1 MAQSNNPFNFDPSK
15 MFTIDPQQMMAQWQ
29 TALESINLPGVDMSK
44 ILDAQRKNVEAIT
57 QANRIALEGV
67 QSLMQRQA
75 EIMQQSVEEATK
87 MMQNFDPASASP
99 SRRHSPRKRSSRR
112 SIACANSRRWPT
124 SRKPRR
130 SRRSRRASPNLS
142 RRFAAACRSSASSP
156 QRPARGAGR
165 KAGPVAYTDEASATL
180 PPPRPLSAWPG

>member
-15 MFTIDPQQMMAQWQ
+15 MFTIDPQQMMTQWQ

-87 MMQNFDPASASP
+87 MMQNFDPNTDPTERVTQQTALAQEAFQQALD
-99 SRRHSPRKRSSRR
+99 RMREL
-112 SIACANSRRWPT
+112 AEMANKSQ
-124 SRKPRR
+124 
-130 SRRSRRASPNLS
+130 AEAFEAIQA
-142 RRFAAACRSSASSP
+142 RFTESLEEI
-156 QRPARGAGR
+156 RGSMQKLG
-165 KAGPVAYTDEASATL
+165 K
-180 PPPRPLSAWPG
+180 

>member
-15 MFTIDPQQMMAQWQ
+15 MFTIDPQQMMTQWQ

-87 MMQNFDPASASP
+87 MMQNFDPASDPTERVAQQTALAQEAFQQALD
-99 SRRHSPRKRSSRR
+99 RMREL
-112 SIACANSRRWPT
+112 AEMANKSQ
-124 SRKPRR
+124 
-130 SRRSRRASPNLS
+130 AEAFEAIQA
-142 RRFAAACRSSASSP
+142 RFTESLEEI
-156 QRPARGAGR
+156 RGSMQKLG
-165 KAGPVAYTDEASATL
+165 K
-180 PPPRPLSAWPG
+180 

>member
-87 MMQNFDPASASP
+87 MMQNFDPNTDPTERVTQQTALAQEAFQQALD
-99 SRRHSPRKRSSRR
+99 RMREL
-112 SIACANSRRWPT
+112 AEMANKSQ
-124 SRKPRR
+124 
-130 SRRSRRASPNLS
+130 AEAFEAIQA
-142 RRFAAACRSSASSP
+142 RFSESLEEI
-156 QRPARGAGR
+156 RGSMQKLG
-165 KAGPVAYTDEASATL
+165 K
-180 PPPRPLSAWPG
+180 

>member
-87 MMQNFDPASASP
+87 MMQNFDPASDPTERVAQQTALAQEAFQQALD
-99 SRRHSPRKRSSRR
+99 RMREL
-112 SIACANSRRWPT
+112 AEMANKSQAEAFEAIQARFTESLEEIRNGMQ
-124 SRKPRR
+124 
-130 SRRSRRASPNLS
+130 NL
-142 RRFAAACRSSASSP
+142 
-156 QRPARGAGR
+156 G
-165 KAGPVAYTDEASATL
+165 K
-180 PPPRPLSAWPG
+180 

>member
-87 MMQNFDPASASP
+87 MMQNFDPASDPTERVAQQTALAQEAFQQALDRMRELAEMANKSQAEAFEAIQARFTE
-99 SRRHSPRKRSSRR
+99 SLEEIRSGMQDLG
-112 SIACANSRRWPT
+112 
-124 SRKPRR
+124 K
-130 SRRSRRASPNLS
+130 
-142 RRFAAACRSSASSP
+142 
-156 QRPARGAGR
+156 
-165 KAGPVAYTDEASATL
+165 
-180 PPPRPLSAWPG
+180 

>member
-87 MMQNFDPASASP
+87 MMQNFDPNTDPTERVTQQTALAQEAFQQALD
-99 SRRHSPRKRSSRR
+99 RMREL
-112 SIACANSRRWPT
+112 AEMANKSQ
-124 SRKPRR
+124 
-130 SRRSRRASPNLS
+130 AEAFEAIQA
-142 RRFAAACRSSASSP
+142 RFTESLEEI
-156 QRPARGAGR
+156 RGSMQKLG
-165 KAGPVAYTDEASATL
+165 K
-180 PPPRPLSAWPG
+180 

>member
-15 MFTIDPQQMMAQWQ
+15 MFSIDPQQMMTQWQ
-29 TALESINLPGVDMSK
+29 SALESISLPGVDMGK

-87 MMQNFDPASASP
+87 AMQNFDPAADPTERVAQQTALAQEAFQHALDRMRELAEMANKSQAEAFEAIQA
-99 SRRHSPRKRSSRR
+99 RFTEALEEIRSGM
-112 SIACANSRRWPT
+112 P
-124 SRKPRR
+124 KP
-130 SRRSRRASPNLS
+130 
-142 RRFAAACRSSASSP
+142 
-156 QRPARGAGR
+156 G
-165 KAGPVAYTDEASATL
+165 K
-180 PPPRPLSAWPG
+180 

>member
-87 MMQNFDPASASP
+87 MMQNFDPASDPTERVAQQTALAQQAFQQALD
-99 SRRHSPRKRSSRR
+99 RMREL
-112 SIACANSRRWPT
+112 AEMANKSQAEAFEQIQARFSESLEEIRG
-124 SRKPRR
+124 SMQ
-130 SRRSRRASPNLS
+130 NL
-142 RRFAAACRSSASSP
+142 
-156 QRPARGAGR
+156 G
-165 KAGPVAYTDEASATL
+165 K
-180 PPPRPLSAWPG
+180 

>member
-87 MMQNFDPASASP
+87 MMQNFDPNTDPAERVTQQTALAQEAFQQALD
-99 SRRHSPRKRSSRR
+99 RMREL
-112 SIACANSRRWPT
+112 AEMANKSQ
-124 SRKPRR
+124 
-130 SRRSRRASPNLS
+130 AEAFEAIQA
-142 RRFAAACRSSASSP
+142 RFTESLEEI
-156 QRPARGAGR
+156 RGSMQKLG
-165 KAGPVAYTDEASATL
+165 K
-180 PPPRPLSAWPG
+180 

>member
-87 MMQNFDPASASP
+87 MMQNFDPASDPTERVAQQTALAQEAFQQALD
-99 SRRHSPRKRSSRR
+99 RMREL
-112 SIACANSRRWPT
+112 AEMANKSQ
-124 SRKPRR
+124 
-130 SRRSRRASPNLS
+130 AEAFEAIQA
-142 RRFAAACRSSASSP
+142 RFTESLEEI
-156 QRPARGAGR
+156 RGSMQKLG
-165 KAGPVAYTDEASATL
+165 K
-180 PPPRPLSAWPG
+180 

>member
-87 MMQNFDPASASP
+87 MMQNFDPASDPTERVAQQTALAQQAFQQALD
-99 SRRHSPRKRSSRR
+99 RMREL
-112 SIACANSRRWPT
+112 AEMANKSQAEAFEQIQARF
-124 SRKPRR
+124 SE
-130 SRRSRRASPNLS
+130 SLEEISGSMQNL
-142 RRFAAACRSSASSP
+142 
-156 QRPARGAGR
+156 G
-165 KAGPVAYTDEASATL
+165 K
-180 PPPRPLSAWPG
+180 

>member
-87 MMQNFDPASASP
+87 MMQNFDPASDPTERVAQQTALAQEAFQQALD
-99 SRRHSPRKRSSRR
+99 RMREL
-112 SIACANSRRWPT
+112 AEMANKSQ
-124 SRKPRR
+124 
-130 SRRSRRASPNLS
+130 AEAFEQIQA
-142 RRFAAACRSSASSP
+142 RFSESLEEI
-156 QRPARGAGR
+156 RGSMQKLG
-165 KAGPVAYTDEASATL
+165 K
-180 PPPRPLSAWPG
+180 